1 MHLIFST
8 CVKVEKILI
17 ILLFGPPMRAQCD
30 RDKIQIPLII
40 EEALHFLST
49 IPWDTEL

>member
-1 MHLIFST
+1 MHLIFPT
-8 CVKVEKILI
+8 CVKEKIL
-17 ILLFGPPMRAQCD
+17 ILLFGPHMRAQCD